1 MAVTISAFEQIREH
15 GLREHGQVAQP
26 ATSQQPERPR
36 LTDVTRST
44 VRQSTTKSA
53 PRTANSPSRAAGVVV
68 AAAVVAIL
76 LMLVAAVLH
85 TQLAERQFRID
96 NLDRSVRTEQARFAV
111 LRSER
116 AELRSPTRLAEAAR
130 SLGMSPAKPSQ
141 FIEMEPME
149 LARAIAAGG
158 ALNGQNQGISEANPL
173 EQFLIVKVL
182 RNEP

>member
-1 MAVTISAFEQIREH
+1 MAVTISEFETIRDH
-15 GLREHGQVAQP
+15 RQGVQP
-26 ATSQQPERPR
+26 ATTQPPERAR

-44 VRQSTTKSA
+44 ARQLATKSP
-53 PRTANSPSRAAGVVV
+53 PRTATAPRRAAGVVV
-68 AAAVVAIL
+68 AAAMVAIM

-130 SLGMSPAKPSQ
+130 ALGMSPAKPTQ
-141 FIEMEPME
+141 FIGVEPME

-158 ALNGQNQGISEANPL
+158 ALHGQNQRISEANPL